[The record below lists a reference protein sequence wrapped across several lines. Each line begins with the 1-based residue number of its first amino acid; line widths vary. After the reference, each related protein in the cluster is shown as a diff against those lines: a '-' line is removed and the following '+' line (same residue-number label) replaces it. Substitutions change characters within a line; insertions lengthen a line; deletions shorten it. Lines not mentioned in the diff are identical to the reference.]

1 MSFILA
7 GYDSIR
13 PPPACLIPGTM
24 DPYHILGVDHDATPE
39 EIKLAYRRV
48 AMRWHPDRNDNS
60 SESREKFH
68 QAAEAFKILSE
79 RAAGRASSGQQAGER
94 YSESS
99 DRSTDGGRRQGESD
113 SRDDFADS
121 VFWDVTL
128 DYAIKLAQSGMNV
141 DDIAAS
147 VRRKGCPRKLARV
160 IADKAFYINAH
171 YAEGS
176 SPGGRRGDRPDQS
189 TFKQEKL
196 DAELWR
202 AFIGQRGFVLSA
214 RGAVE
219 NYLLVFREFRQSNT
233 ANPLNWLNLNRRLLQ
248 ILNFSIV
255 LFATMLVAVHFFPGP
270 SQYKLLADRDLLQL
284 PFLLLPL
291 MLAWMLYRKL
301 WLAGLAFSLFYLATL
316 AYYEQA
322 MPQAPA
328 EDLKA
333 TLTVAAVC
341 FAPFVLITLF
351 ANFLYYL
358 KSLRTMRRA
367 RELFTDHIDQLVW
380 IKNRAGTSAPA
391 SILFLLLFVSAA
403 INLAPGYWDISTQGG
418 QGPASQ
424 QAANNAAELEKIRRQ
439 TDEAEKFFDIAEK
452 HFNAAPPDYIKAEM
466 AYSTAA
472 DNGSLLAAYKLG
484 YMYYS
489 GTGAAQDDVLAF
501 SYFRRATL
509 APLAFQPH
517 DLETTTRFLAE
528 SYNNL
533 GIMYQYG
540 IGTAR
545 DPREADRMFRRAAKF
560 GAATAER
567 NLELLYQSEDPAG
580 RRQLLYPEF

>member
-1 MSFILA
+1 
-7 GYDSIR
+7 
-13 PPPACLIPGTM
+13 M
-24 DPYHILGVDHDATPE
+24 DPYHVLGLDYGATPE

-60 SESREKFH
+60 AESREKFH
-68 QAAEAFKILSE
+68 QAAEAYKTLSE
-79 RAAGRASSGQQAGER
+79 RASGEKSSERSSGRQRG
-94 YSESS
+94 ESS
-99 DRSTDGGRRQGESD
+99 QRSTDNAGQGGQSG
-113 SRDDFADS
+113 SRDNFADS

-128 DYAIKLAQSGMNV
+128 DYAIKLAQNGLSV
-141 DDIAAS
+141 DDIAQS
-147 VRRKGCPRKLARV
+147 VRHKGCPRKLARI

-171 YAEGS
+171 YADGS
-176 SPGGRRGDRPDQS
+176 SSRGRHGAEPDQS

-219 NYLLVFREFRQSNT
+219 NYLLVFRQFRQSNT
-233 ANPLNWLNLNRRLLQ
+233 ANPLNWVNLHRRLLQ

-270 SQYKLLADRDLLQL
+270 SQYKLLADRDLLQV
-284 PFLLLPL
+284 PLLVLPL

-301 WLAGLAFSLFYLATL
+301 WLAGLAFSLLYLATL
-316 AYYEQA
+316 AYYDHA
-322 MPQAPA
+322 MPEMPS
-328 EDLKA
+328 EDLEA

-358 KSLRTMRRA
+358 KSLRTLRRA
-367 RELFTDHIDQLVW
+367 RELFADHIDQLVW

-391 SILFLLLFVSAA
+391 SILFLLLFATAA
-403 INLAPGYWDISTQGG
+403 INLAPGYWDISAPGG
-418 QGPASQ
+418 YSPSSGHADNS
-424 QAANNAAELEKIRRQ
+424 AAELEKIRRQ
-439 TDEAEKFFDIAEK
+439 IDEAEEFFEIAEK
-452 HFNAAPPDYIKAEM
+452 HFNAAPPEYIKAEM

-489 GTGAAQDDVLAF
+489 GKGAAQDDVLAF
-501 SYFRRATL
+501 SYFRRATR

-517 DLETTTRFLAE
+517 DLEITTRFLAE

-533 GIMYQYG
+533 GIMYQHG
-540 IGTAR
+540 IGTAS

-560 GAATAER
+560 GSATAES
-567 NLELLYQSEDPAG
+567 NLEMLYQSEKPGG
-580 RRQLLYPEF
+580 RRELVYPEFE